1 MGRPLGPLSTDVQN
15 VLMGARACA
24 VRKAPLVRVGPGG
37 DRNDERDITGDES
50 RGKQRNS
57 RRQGTCSA
65 TRPGVTGTTA
75 SGAPSRWTQAEHSGR
90 KARPVTPAGTGSTW
104 RPRDGPSDWPGSVCW
119 LRSCGRR
126 VASSG
131 TRDPG
136 CVNAGRVLGPAPRDS
151 HASPVNNHLQLS
163 GARLR
168 PCSSR
173 VDGDGPLPPGGDEN
187 SPPFRRSTTGWCRA
201 RRCTPA
207 WCLHR
212 RWSGRTARRRWAPA
226 RGPAE
231 RRPPRS
237 DDVDGLDRCGDKPTA
252 PRREVGGEHHVGTP
266 LQHPS
271 PLRHDLGPALLI
283 PGGGVG
289 QRRQIG
295 SPKTRLPNG
304 RRSAHAEQQTI
315 LGLYGLIRRAGPR
328 HSRSGR
334 TQRPTLGPASRV
346 AALARCSGCATGVIR
361 SLGWQSSTSHSAAR
375 TSRFSRCGIVVTYR

>member
-1 MGRPLGPLSTDVQN
+1 MPPPPLTETGDDPSTSHDAPLYARSVDMAGTSGSGTRSLSLVARRPRLAMGRPLGPLLTDVQN
-15 VLMGARACA
+15 ILMGARACA
-24 VRKAPLVRVGPGG
+24 VRKAPLVGVGPGG

-168 PCSSR
+168 P
-173 VDGDGPLPPGGDEN
+173 
-187 SPPFRRSTTGWCRA
+187 
-201 RRCTPA
+201 
-207 WCLHR
+207 
-212 RWSGRTARRRWAPA
+212 
-226 RGPAE
+226 
-231 RRPPRS
+231 
-237 DDVDGLDRCGDKPTA
+237 
-252 PRREVGGEHHVGTP
+252 
-266 LQHPS
+266 
-271 PLRHDLGPALLI
+271 
-283 PGGGVG
+283 
-289 QRRQIG
+289 
-295 SPKTRLPNG
+295 
-304 RRSAHAEQQTI
+304 
-315 LGLYGLIRRAGPR
+315 
-328 HSRSGR
+328 
-334 TQRPTLGPASRV
+334 
-346 AALARCSGCATGVIR
+346 
-361 SLGWQSSTSHSAAR
+361 
-375 TSRFSRCGIVVTYR
+375 